1 MKKVLIIFLFG
12 IMPMIANAAVYAYK
26 AGVGLSLAW
35 QFDDTIALF
44 TDGGA
49 RIKMW
54 AINNNGNNTEFSAYG
69 FGLEQNYPFTAYYPL
84 TSASGSAPATFL
96 PMTYTGQKQVQNDNA
111 SHLALYDYMQTQR
124 TYSTTSSLHLNF
136 QHLGAVIRY
145 EITMPEASTLTSITL
160 NATNSVTL
168 ALDNIAV
175 AEGGKLIAYMMV
187 PAMQFT
193 DGKATLTVKNN
204 QGGTATINLTG
215 KSILAGKC
223 YPVSLTC
230 PEFVTTSRAK
240 TAEAAAKTVSA
251 ADNAKPTGMGEQS
264 IIYPTAYAPDFLIDT
279 ANPIE
284 EEVAGIVGDVNGDGK
299 VMVNDAVLLVNYY
312 LADKLQELDKKI
324 CDVNGDGIVS
334 VADAV
339 AIVNIYLRS
348 E

>member
-1 MKKVLIIFLFG
+1 MKKFLICLFVTLS
-12 IMPMIANAAVYAYK
+12 MIANAAVYEYK
-26 AGVGLSLAW
+26 TGVGLSFAW
-35 QFDDTIALF
+35 QYDDPIALF
-44 TDGGA
+44 TDEGT

-54 AINNNGNNTEFSAYG
+54 ALNANGNNSDFSAYG
-69 FGLEQNYPFTAYYPL
+69 WGLEQNFPYTAYYPR
-84 TSASGSAPATFL
+84 TSSSGSTPATFL
-96 PMTYTGQKQVQNDNA
+96 PMTYDGQKQMQNDDVA
-111 SHLALYDYMQTQR
+111 HIAIYDYMQSQR
-124 TYSTTSSLHLNF
+124 TFSTTSSLHFDF
-136 QHLGAVIRY
+136 QHLGAVVRF
-145 EITMPEASTLTSITL
+145 EIAMAEASTLTSITL
-160 NATNSVTL
+160 NASNSVTL
-168 ALDNIAV
+168 ALDNITV

-193 DGKATLTVKNN
+193 DGKATLTVNNN

-223 YPVSLTC
+223 YPVSLNC
-230 PEFVTTSRAK
+230 PEFVTTSKAK
-240 TAEAAAKTVSA
+240 SQETAANVTAV
-251 ADNAKPTGMGEQS
+251 ADLAKPTGMEEES
-264 IIYPTAYAPDFLIDT
+264 ILYPTAYAPDFLIDT

-339 AIVNIYLRS
+339 AIVNIYLSS